1 MSLQNMKAGSSLNR
15 DCYNNDVVDSVMITE
30 PLFSQL
36 NLPVT
41 SENENHQ
48 TDFEMEELYH
58 DGIESL
64 AGFIAFKL
72 RHEESLGS
80 STNTDLPLIT
90 LGSCFVW
97 GSPAIPKLRSNDT
110 KINPLGEAITPF
122 QTSVVVSASEFTMI
136 FLLSVMAK
144 VSNLLGRRKCL
155 IIHSILFVIFLSAV
169 AMARSIYVYYI
180 FFLLNGMNLAGVFV
194 NSTIYNSEVA
204 DDKSRAWMGVIDG
217 LCLPLGTLL
226 GFIFGSFTSIRVYSF
241 LCATPALFYL
251 LLSFYT
257 VESPMYL
264 LYKNKNEE
272 ALKVL
277 KYLRKHKTMDEIQ
290 SEFKR
295 MKDLSIEANHQ
306 RKNYDIFSTSSSRK
320 ALFIALSLCFF
331 QQVTGVSNILAYAGT
346 IFTEAGASVSGNT
359 VSILMGTMQVVVNIM
374 VVSSVNKIGRR
385 RLVLASALGC
395 SLSTFTLGIYLYLKS
410 YSSVD
415 NFNWL
420 PVVCALTFIGS
431 YALGLGPIV
440 PSYMSELFPNEV
452 RAMGVAIAT
461 TLEDSEANKAV
472 DLFITVDIKHFQQ
485 FQHEELPISRSSA
498 ERKREAARQ
507 NFSTEIKSNLDIK
520 EPIVVHWD
528 NKFLP
533 DILGSQKVDR
543 LPVLVSYLVEMRNYW
558 GVPKL
563 ASGTGFNTRDAVL
576 KILKTWD
583 LDDKVIG
590 H

>member
-1 MSLQNMKAGSSLNR
+1 MADASEKLSTNQLLNTQK
-15 DCYNNDVVDSVMITE
+15 C
-30 PLFSQL
+30 
-36 NLPVT
+36 
-41 SENENHQ
+41 SEN
-48 TDFEMEELYH
+48 
-58 DGIESL
+58 
-64 AGFIAFKL
+64 L
-72 RHEESLGS
+72 REIL
-80 STNTDLPLIT
+80 STNQLLDTQKCSENLKKVTPWLMYFCAFSADLPLIT

-180 FFLLNGMNLAGVFV
+180 FFLLNGMNLAGVIV

-264 LYKNKNEE
+264 LYKNKDDE

-277 KYLRKHKTMDEIQ
+277 KDLRKHKTMDEIQ

-306 RKNYDIFSTSSSRK
+306 RKNCDIFSTSSSRK

-395 SLSTFTLGIYLYLKS
+395 SLSTFTLGIYFYLKS
-410 YSSVD
+410 YCSVD

-440 PSYMSELFPNEV
+440 PSYMSELFPSEV

-461 TLEDSEANKAV
+461 TLEAIIACSVNFGFP
-472 DLFITVDIKHFQQ
+472 LLMGQLGIYGCMFI
-485 FQHEELPISRSSA
+485 
-498 ERKREAARQ
+498 
-507 NFSTEIKSNLDIK
+507 
-520 EPIVVHWD
+520 
-528 NKFLP
+528 
-533 DILGSQKVDR
+533 
-543 LPVLVSYLVEMRNYW
+543 Y
-558 GVPKL
+558 
-563 ASGTGFNTRDAVL
+563 SGFTLTGFLILFLIVPETTGKGFNEIQLLL
-576 KILKTWD
+576 KKKLIQNIIKL
-583 LDDKVIG
+583 
-590 H
+590 